1 MHGFDP
7 EVINDFLTES
17 GELLEELDADLV
29 SLEDASNDPELLN
42 KVFRALHTIKGS
54 ASFLALTNLVEIA
67 HVAEDALNVA
77 RKGEAAIDRSFMD
90 LLLEAVDVLKQQFEQ
105 LESGE
110 DLAKAPDELVAGLS
124 AITSGGGAPA
134 DDAGAETPAEAGSPA
149 GKEPATSD
157 DPHADRPLEL
167 PENKD
172 ILLEFMVDDLDATL
186 EQMRESLA
194 ESAFDAERV
203 ATLVDAAEGLARTAE
218 FFDVDTMVR
227 LVAAIAGFAEAAEHM
242 DETALAAALPRVR
255 AAHWLL
261 TELAPALRERT
272 VRSWPVEGFLERLTA
287 LVESGEAPEIA
298 VAPDAK
304 PKAVLEAEG
313 VLPGGKTDPAP
324 APALADA
331 PAQAIEPEAAP
342 EPEPQPESTPAP
354 AAAQASDA
362 QPAEAPP
369 SGDQPKSAPKPK
381 VEQTIRVEVGRLESL
396 LNLVGELVLQKNR
409 VTALSRQIAVA
420 DQLDVDLIE
429 AVGQSSSDLDRV
441 TGDIQV
447 AVMRTRL
454 QPLDKIFGK
463 YPRLIRDL
471 ARKTGKNI
479 RLVIEGGDTEVDKSV
494 IEELGDPLVHLL
506 RNSADH
512 GIEDPETRAA
522 SGKAEMGTI
531 TLSAAHEGSHVLIQI
546 RDDGKGLDRDRIA
559 NKALDK
565 GLITQDELAA
575 MSDRE
580 VYRFIFAAGLSTADK
595 VSDLSG
601 RGVGMDVV
609 RSNIENLKGHIDVDS
624 TPGEGTVLSI
634 RIPLT
639 VAIMPAMMVGV
650 GRELYAV
657 PLSAIVEIV
666 RPTPEQMS
674 TINGRQVMRLR
685 DSVLPLVRVSELFD
699 VAETDPALERF
710 AVVVEHNEQCA
721 GLIVTELIGQQEIVV
736 KPLDEELSGESAV
749 SGATVR
755 DDGGVSL
762 IVDVER
768 MIAAVQHLAAVAA

>member
-1 MHGFDP
+1 MSGFDP
-7 EVINDFLTES
+7 DVINDFLTES

-29 SLEDASNDPELLN
+29 SLEDASDDPELLN

-77 RKGEAAIDRSFMD
+77 RKGEATIDRNFMD
-90 LLLEAVDVLKQQFEQ
+90 LLLEAVDVLKQQFTE
-105 LESGE
+105 LEAGD
-110 DLAKAPDELVAGLS
+110 DLSKAPETLVAGLG
-124 AITSGGGAPA
+124 AIASGGEAPA
-134 DDAGAETPAEAGSPA
+134 GGPPTEPAPAQEPAGAGAAP
-149 GKEPATSD
+149 SD

-172 ILLEFMVDDLDATL
+172 ILLEFMIDDLDATL
-186 EQMRESLA
+186 ETMGEALSSDPFAIEQADALA
-194 ESAFDAERV
+194 
-203 ATLVDAAEGLARTAE
+203 DAAEGLARTAE
-218 FFDVDTMVR
+218 FFEIDSMVR
-227 LVAAIAGFAEAAEHM
+227 LVGAIAAFAERAEEM
-242 DETALAAALPRVR
+242 SDPQCGAALPRVR
-255 AAHWLL
+255 AARWLL
-261 TELAPALRERT
+261 AELSAGLRERT
-272 VRSWPVEGFLERLTA
+272 VRSYPLDGFLDSLGEI
-287 LVESGEAPEIA
+287 VESGGEPR
-298 VAPDAK
+298 VAIEPDAD
-304 PKAVLEAEG
+304 PETVLAAEG
-313 VLPGGKTDPAP
+313 VLGSGP
-324 APALADA
+324 
-331 PAQAIEPEAAP
+331 AP
-342 EPEPQPESTPAP
+342 EPAPDSAPEPAADAAVEPERQQAADTGSAQTAP
-354 AAAQASDA
+354 AEHPKDK
-362 QPAEAPP
+362 AP
-369 SGDQPKSAPKPK
+369 PKPK

-409 VTALSRQIAVA
+409 VTALSRQIGAA
-420 DQLDVDLIE
+420 EKLDAELIE
-429 AVGQSSSDLDRV
+429 AVSQSSSDLDRV
-441 TGDIQV
+441 TGDIQG

-471 ARKTGKNI
+471 ARKTNKNI
-479 RLVIEGGDTEVDKSV
+479 RLVIEGGETEVDKSV

-522 SGKAEMGTI
+522 AGKPELGTI
-531 TLSAAHEGSHVLIQI
+531 TLSATHEGSHVLIQI
-546 RDDGKGLDRDRIA
+546 RDDGKGLPREKIGA
-559 NKALDK
+559 KAVER
-565 GLITQDELAA
+565 GIVTEEELANL
-575 MSDRE
+575 SDRE
-580 VYRFIFAAGLSTADK
+580 VYRFIFAAGLSTADQ

-609 RSNIENLKGHIDVDS
+609 RSNIETLKGHIDVDS
-624 TPGEGTVLSI
+624 TPGEGTTLSI

-666 RPTPEQMS
+666 RPSAEQMS

-710 AVVVEHNEQCA
+710 AVVVEQNEQRA

-736 KPLDEELSGESAV
+736 KPLDEELSGDSAV

-768 MIAAVQHLAAVAA
+768 MIAAVQHLAAAAA

>member
-29 SLEDASNDPELLN
+29 SLEDASDDPELLN

-54 ASFLALTNLVEIA
+54 ASFLALANLVEIA

-77 RKGEAAIDRSFMD
+77 RKGEVAIDRRFMD
-90 LLLEAVDVLKQQFEQ
+90 LLLAAVDVLKQQFAQ
-105 LESGE
+105 LEAGE
-110 DLAKAPDELVAGLS
+110 SLAKPPAELVAGLS
-124 AITSGGGAPA
+124 AIASGEGAPA
-134 DDAGAETPAEAGSPA
+134 SDDEPDPAPVAAPAASPA
-149 GKEPATSD
+149 AE
-157 DPHADRPLEL
+157 HADRPLQL
-167 PENKD
+167 PDNKD
-172 ILLEFMVDDLDATL
+172 VLLEFMVDDLEATL
-186 EQMRESLA
+186 ETMDETLA
-194 ESAFDAERV
+194 AFAPEKAAEL
-203 ATLVDAAEGLARTAE
+203 ADAAEGLSRTAE
-218 FFDVDTMVR
+218 FFDLDSMAR
-227 LVAAIAGFAEAAEHM
+227 LVAAIAAFADAAPQM
-242 DETALAAALPRVR
+242 ADAQRDAALPRVR
-255 AAHWLL
+255 AARWLL
-261 TELAPALRERT
+261 AELAAALRERT
-272 VRSWPVEGFLERLTA
+272 VRSWPIDDFLDSLGA
-287 LVESGEAPEIA
+287 IVESGEAPEIA
-298 VAPDAK
+298 LAPDAD
-304 PKAVLEAEG
+304 PLAVLAAEG
-313 VLPGGKTDPAP
+313 VLAPAAP
-324 APALADA
+324 APAATPA
-331 PAQAIEPEAAP
+331 PPDERPAPPESVPDP
-342 EPEPQPESTPAP
+342 EPEDDAAGGPAR
-354 AAAQASDA
+354 DR
-362 QPAEAPP
+362 
-369 SGDQPKSAPKPK
+369 SAPKPK

-409 VTALSRQIAVA
+409 VTALSRQLSIAEH
-420 DQLDVDLIE
+420 VDAELIE

-512 GIEDPETRAA
+512 GIETPDARAA
-522 SGKAEMGTI
+522 AGKTEVGTI

-546 RDDGKGLDRDRIA
+546 RDDGKGLDRERIA
-559 NKALDK
+559 AKALDK
-565 GLITQDELAA
+565 GLVTKDELAA
-575 MSDRE
+575 LSDRE
-580 VYRFIFAAGLSTADK
+580 IYRFIFAAGLSTAEK

-624 TPGEGTVLSI
+624 TPGQGTVLSI

-650 GRELYAV
+650 ARELYAV
-657 PLSAIVEIV
+657 PLSAIIEIV
-666 RPTPEQMS
+666 RPAPEQMS
-674 TINGRQVMRLR
+674 TINGRRVMRLR

-710 AVVVEHNEQCA
+710 AVVVEHNEQRA
-721 GLIVTELIGQQEIVV
+721 GLVVTELIGQQEIVV
-736 KPLDEELSGESAV
+736 KPLDEELSGDSAV

-768 MIAAVQHLAAVAA
+768 MIAAVQLNAAAAAA